1 MALDVAGALDLGF
14 PDLGLPSARNCSWK
28 RTCLQSR
35 AHVVQTQPSEVSA
48 LSCPSAASR
57 ARPVSHG
64 SEYVRRCEC
73 VDCGGGAG
81 SPRSLAVVDFESSAW
96 THVEGCRAAGQ
107 NSWHLCHEVRYA
119 DASGDAPETRALLQ
133 HASCSSSPRER
144 SNDAYPRQLAS
155 ALSPDVDIF
164 LFGLCD
170 ASRRLRARHQPP
182 LKTPT
187 ENRPRR
193 HSTTRRHIDTAHPLT
208 SS

>member
-1 MALDVAGALDLGF
+1 
-14 PDLGLPSARNCSWK
+14 
-28 RTCLQSR
+28 
-35 AHVVQTQPSEVSA
+35 
-48 LSCPSAASR
+48 
-57 ARPVSHG
+57 
-64 SEYVRRCEC
+64 VRRCEC

-144 SNDAYPRQLAS
+144 SNDAYPRQLAC

-182 LKTPT
+182 SKKVRAVSMCRRVVECLRGRFSVGVFRVSPGGSPGGSRYEVPLDLLIKEPGEGPGVGKT
-187 ENRPRR
+187 
-193 HSTTRRHIDTAHPLT
+193 
-208 SS
+208 